1 VRSRLGSC
9 GPDFG
14 GSRRLDD
21 AGRLRLRLGDGNRF
35 DDSRCLDPF
44 HDRLLLRLR
53 LGSLGGC
60 CLLGS
65 RRLHRRGWVGG
76 VGRRGGLGRRGLLR
90 SSLLGRLDFL
100 GLLGASQT
108 ITNCA
113 TFKPIGLCL
122 DEGARVGLHTH
133 THGVA
138 QRHHFGVGHSELL
151 GELVHAHVF
160 RQNQFSLS
168 LISLSCW

>member
-1 VRSRLGSC
+1 VRNGLGSC
-9 GPDFG
+9 GPHLGDNC
-14 GSRRLDD
+14 RLDH
-21 AGRLRLRLGDGNRF
+21 ANRLRLGLRGGHRFNDGRRLNTF
-35 DDSRCLDPF
+35 DDWLW
-44 HDRLLLRLR
+44 LRL
-53 LGSLGGC
+53 SL
-60 CLLGS
+60 
-65 RRLHRRGWVGG
+65 
-76 VGRRGGLGRRGLLR
+76 GGLGRLCLFGSCFLRGRGCVGVVGRRSGLGRRSLLR
-90 SSLLGRLDFL
+90 SGLLCRLDFL
-100 GLLGASQT
+100 GLLRTSQT

-113 TFKPIGLCL
+113 TFEPIGLCL

-168 LISLSCW
+168 